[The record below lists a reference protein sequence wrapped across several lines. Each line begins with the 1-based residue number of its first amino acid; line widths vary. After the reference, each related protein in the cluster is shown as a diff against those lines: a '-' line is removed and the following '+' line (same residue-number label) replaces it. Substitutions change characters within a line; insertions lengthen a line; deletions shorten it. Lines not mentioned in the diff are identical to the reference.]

1 VRSKIRW
8 LAQPRGDSLLAT
20 DVETGFLD
28 DSERRYAED
37 LERLRLLLEASST
50 LLGSLDIDAMLP
62 EVLALA
68 GRTLAAD
75 AYSVWQYD
83 EATAI
88 WSVGARVGLSDEY
101 VAAAMAAI
109 RGNTATVS
117 FDGPIVAEDIE
128 RTGWLTAEHRSAHA
142 AEGTRSMMAL
152 PLHYGER
159 VVGTLVV
166 YYRQPRSFSEAEKS
180 TALLLAN
187 LAAAAI
193 GTAELYQAQ
202 RRLAEDQRFV
212 AEASELLASS
222 LDYETTLSNLATL
235 AVPRFADWC
244 AIDMVGA
251 DGSIQRLTVAHVDP
265 EKVRWADDLAGRYP
279 PDPNALYGVANVIR
293 TQEPELFKEIPAE
306 LLREATA
313 DTPELYD
320 ILEALGLKSSMCVP
334 LVARGRALGAITFVS
349 AESGRRYAESDL
361 ATAQDLAR
369 RAAISVDNAR
379 LFREAESSR
388 REAQE
393 SLAVVDAVFA
403 AAPVGLA
410 FMDTSFRYVRVN
422 DALAALNGRPSEEHF
437 GRTLRDVLGEDLA
450 SEIEPLHRQVLE
462 TGEPILDLYFER
474 ALPAAP
480 QETRNWLVSY
490 YPVLDVDDKKIGVGV
505 VITDVS
511 EREQA
516 RAAAERAGARLAVL
530 AEASQTLAST
540 LDYESTLA
548 SLASLLVPRF
558 ADWYA
563 VDIVDEDGVFR
574 RLAVVHSD
582 PAKSEWAEKSRD
594 LYPPDLEEDEGT
606 GFAVRTGEA
615 VLYHTISDELLASS
629 TKDATHY
636 EILQQLGMA
645 SAMVVP
651 LTAAGRT
658 FGGLMLV
665 SSDPAR
671 LYDEDDLEFA
681 KHLGRRAA
689 VAVDNAR
696 LYRAAEERAR
706 AAIVVQH
713 VADGVL
719 LVDQDEFIRLWNPAA
734 EHITGLAAAE
744 TVGRSTAEIFSPWQ
758 TIADLAK
765 RSDPRPETQPVE
777 INGRELW
784 LSITGVGFEGGTV
797 FAFRDLTAERAVE
810 KLKSDFVS
818 TVSHELR
825 TPLAAIYGAALTLRR
840 KDVPLGEPQRTG
852 LLEVIASESDRLA
865 RIVNDILWA
874 SRLESG
880 TMQTTIQKCDGL
892 AIARSVVDA
901 ARHYIPPSIQLTL
914 TTPKEA
920 PLVAADPDK
929 ARQVLTNLVDNAVK
943 YSPDGGRV
951 TVEVTLAGSQLRY
964 SVHDEGLG
972 VPPAEHR
979 RIFEKFY
986 RLDPDLTRGVG
997 GTGLGLYIS
1006 RELLERM
1013 GGRIWVESSGSGG
1026 SIFVAELP
1034 VAAA

>member
-1 VRSKIRW
+1 LPSNVRW
-8 LAQPRGDSLLAT
+8 FAQPRGVLLAT

-28 DSERRYAED
+28 DSERHFAED
-37 LERLRLLLEASST
+37 LGRLRLLLEASST
-50 LLGSLDIDAMLP
+50 LLGSLEVEAMLP

-83 EATAI
+83 EGTRI
-88 WSVGARVGLSDEY
+88 WSVGAYAGLSDEY
-101 VAAAMAAI
+101 VAASMAAI
-109 RGNTATVS
+109 RGNTSTVS
-117 FDGPIVAEDIE
+117 LDAPIVAEDIE
-128 RTGWLTAEHRSAHA
+128 RTEWLTPEHRAAHA
-142 AEGTRSMMAL
+142 AEGNRSMMAL
-152 PLHYGER
+152 PLRYGER
-159 VVGTLVV
+159 VVGTLVF
-166 YYRQPRSFSEAEKS
+166 YYREARSFSEAEKS
-180 TALLLAN
+180 AALLLAN
-187 LAAAAI
+187 LAAAAV
-193 GTAELYQAQ
+193 GTAGLYQAQ

-222 LDYETTLSNLATL
+222 LDYETTLANLAAL

-244 AIDMVGA
+244 AIDMVDE

-265 EKVRWADDLAGRYP
+265 EKVSWAHDLAEQYP
-279 PDPNALYGVANVIR
+279 PDPHAPYGVPHVIR
-293 TQEPELFKEIPAE
+293 TQEPELFKDIPDE
-306 LLREATA
+306 LLREATKEM
-313 DTPELYD
+313 PELYD

-349 AESGRRYAESDL
+349 AESSRRYQESDL

-379 LFREAESSR
+379 LFGEAQSSR

-410 FMDTSFRYVRVN
+410 FMDTSLRYVRVN
-422 DALAALNGRPSEEHF
+422 EALAAMNGLPSEEHF
-437 GRTLRDVLGEDLA
+437 GRTLRDVLGEEFA
-450 SEIEPLHRQVLE
+450 AEIEPRHRQVIE
-462 TGEPILDLYFER
+462 TGEPILDLPIER
-474 ALPAAP
+474 AVPDRP
-480 QETRNWLVSY
+480 RETRNWLVSY

-505 VITDVS
+505 VVTDVS

-516 RAAAERAGARLAVL
+516 LAAAERAGARLAVL

-563 VDIVDEDGVFR
+563 VDILDDDGLFR
-574 RLAVVHSD
+574 RIAVVHAD
-582 PAKSEWAEKSRD
+582 PTKSEWAEKSRD
-594 LYPPDLEEDEGT
+594 LYPPDLEEEEGT
-606 GFAVRTGEA
+606 GRAARTGEA
-615 VLYHTISDELLASS
+615 VLYRTISDELLVSS
-629 TKDATHY
+629 TKDSAHY
-636 EILQQLGMA
+636 EILHELGME

-665 SSDPAR
+665 SADPAR

-696 LYRAAEERAR
+696 LYRAAEARAR
-706 AAIVVQH
+706 AAVVVQH

-719 LVDQDEFIRLWNPAA
+719 LVDQDEIIRLWNPAA
-734 EHITGLAAAE
+734 EQITGLAAAE
-744 TVGRSTAEIFSPWQ
+744 TVGRSPAEVFSPWE
-758 TIADLAK
+758 TIAELVT
-765 RSDPRPETQPVE
+765 RSEPRPETQPVE

-784 LSITGVGFEGGTV
+784 LSITGVGFERGTV

-840 KDVPLGEPQRTG
+840 EDVPLGEPQRTG

-880 TMQTTIQKCDGL
+880 EMQTTITKCDGV
-892 AIARSVVDA
+892 AIARSVVEA
-901 ARHYIPPSIQLTL
+901 ARHYIPPKIELAIKA
-914 TTPKEA
+914 PKKA

-943 YSPDGGRV
+943 YSPDGGKV
-951 TVEVTLAGSQLRY
+951 IVEITVEGSQLRY
-964 SVHDEGLG
+964 AVRDQGLG
-972 VPPAEHR
+972 VPPAEQR

-1006 RELLERM
+1006 RELVGRM
-1013 GGRIWVESSGSGG
+1013 SGRIWVESSGSGG
-1026 SIFVAELP
+1026 STFLAELP
-1034 VAAA
+1034 IAAD

>member
-1 VRSKIRW
+1 LS
-8 LAQPRGDSLLAT
+8 
-20 DVETGFLD
+20 
-28 DSERRYAED
+28 ED
-37 LERLRLLLEASST
+37 LGRLRLLLEASST

-62 EVLALA
+62 EILALA

-83 EATAI
+83 DATGI
-88 WSVGARVGLSDEY
+88 WNVGARVGLSDEY

-117 FDGPIVAEDIE
+117 LDAPIVAEDIE
-128 RTGWLTAEHRSAHA
+128 RTAWLTPEHRSAHA

-159 VVGTLVV
+159 VLGTLVV
-166 YYRQPRSFSEAEKS
+166 YYREPRSFSEAEKS
-180 TALLLAN
+180 TAMLLAN

-244 AIDMVGA
+244 TIDMVA
-251 DGSIQRLTVAHVDP
+251 DDGSIHRLTVAHVDP
-265 EKVRWADDLAGRYP
+265 EKVRRAQELADRYP
-279 PDPNALYGVANVIR
+279 ADTSAPYGVPNVIR
-293 TQEPELFKEIPAE
+293 TQEPELLREIPDD

-313 DTPELYD
+313 DTPELYA

-349 AESGRRYAESDL
+349 AESGRRYEETDL
-361 ATAQDLAR
+361 ATARDLAR

-379 LFREAESSR
+379 LFREAEGSR

-422 DALAALNGRPSEEHF
+422 EALAAINGLPSEEHV

-462 TGEPILDLYFER
+462 SGEPILDRYVEQ

-480 QETRNWLVSY
+480 SEIRNWLVGY
-490 YPVLDVDDKKIGVGV
+490 YPVLDADENKIGVGV

-516 RAAAERAGARLAVL
+516 RAAAERSGARLAVL

-563 VDIVDEDGVFR
+563 VDIVDENGLFR

-582 PAKSEWAEKSRD
+582 PAKSEWADKSRD

-606 GFAVRTGEA
+606 GRAVRTGEA
-615 VLYHTISDELLASS
+615 VLYRTISDELLASS
-629 TKDATHY
+629 TKDAAHN
-636 EILQQLGMA
+636 EILHQLGMA

-665 SSDPAR
+665 SSNPAR

-706 AAIVVQH
+706 AAIVVEH

-719 LVDQDEFIRLWNPAA
+719 LVDGDEIIRLWNPAA

-744 TVGRSTAEIFSPWQ
+744 TVGRGTAEVFSPWK

-765 RSDPRPETQPVE
+765 RGEPRLETQPVE

-784 LSITGVGFEGGTV
+784 LSITAVGFEGGTV

-840 KDVPLGEPQRTG
+840 EDVPLGEPQRMG

-880 TMQTTIQKCDGL
+880 TMQTTIQKCDGI
-892 AIARSVVDA
+892 AIARSVVEA
-901 ARHYIPPSIQLTL
+901 ARHYIPPSIELAIKA
-914 TTPKEA
+914 PKKA

-951 TVEVTLAGSQLRY
+951 IIEISVEGPQLRY
-964 SVHDEGLG
+964 AVHDDGLG

-1013 GGRIWVESSGSGG
+1013 GGRIWVESSGTGG
-1026 SIFVAELP
+1026 STFLAELP
-1034 VAAA
+1034 IAAD

>member
-1 VRSKIRW
+1 MSEGSPNPWGV
-8 LAQPRGDSLLAT
+8 LLAT
-20 DVETGFLD
+20 HVETGFLD
-28 DSERRYAED
+28 DAERQYAED
-37 LERLRLLLEASST
+37 LGRLRLLLEASST
-50 LLGSLDIDAMLP
+50 LLGSLEVEAMLP

-68 GRTLAAD
+68 SRTLAAD

-83 EATAI
+83 AATEI
-88 WSVGARVGLSDEY
+88 WSVGARAGLSDKY
-101 VAAAMAAI
+101 VAAAMGAI
-109 RGNTATVS
+109 RGNAATVS
-117 FDGPIVAEDIE
+117 LDAPIVAEDIE
-128 RTGWLTAEHRSAHA
+128 RTEWLTPEHRKAHA

-152 PLHYGER
+152 PLRYGER
-159 VVGTLVV
+159 VLGTLVF
-166 YYRQPRSFSEAEKS
+166 YYREPRSFGEAEKS
-180 TALLLAN
+180 TASLLAN

-222 LDYETTLSNLATL
+222 LDYETTLANLATL

-244 AIDMVGA
+244 AIDMVGD
-251 DGSIQRLTVAHVDP
+251 DGSIRRLTVAHVDP
-265 EKVRWADDLAGRYP
+265 EKVRWAHELADRYP
-279 PDPNALYGVANVIR
+279 PDPHAQYGVPSVIR
-293 TQEPELFKEIPAE
+293 TQQPELLMDIPPE
-306 LLREATA
+306 LLRQATA
-313 DTPELYD
+313 DTPELYN
-320 ILEALGLKSSMCVP
+320 ILEELGLKSSMCVP
-334 LVARGRALGAITFVS
+334 LVARSRALGSITFVS
-349 AESGRRYAESDL
+349 AESGRRYEESDL

-379 LFREAESSR
+379 LFREAEGAR
-388 REAQE
+388 HDAQE

-422 DALAALNGRPSEEHF
+422 DALAALNGLPADEHF
-437 GRTLRDVLGEDLA
+437 GRTLRDVLGDELA
-450 SEIEPLHRQVLE
+450 DEIEPLHRQVLE
-462 TGEPILDLYFER
+462 TGEPILDLHVER
-474 ALPAAP
+474 AQLAAP
-480 QETRNWLVSY
+480 RETRNSLVSY
-490 YPVLDVDDKKIGVGV
+490 YPVLDVDDNKIGIGV

-530 AEASQTLAST
+530 AEVGQTLASS

-563 VDIVDEDGVFR
+563 VDILDDDGQFR
-574 RLAVVHSD
+574 RLAVVHFD
-582 PAKSEWAEKSRD
+582 PAKATWAEKSRD
-594 LYPPDLEEDEGT
+594 LYPPDLAEAEGT
-606 GFAVRTGEA
+606 GRAARTGEA
-615 VLYHTISDELLASS
+615 VLYRTISDELLSSS
-629 TKDATHY
+629 TKDSSHY
-636 EILQQLGMA
+636 EILRELGMA

-719 LVDQDEFIRLWNPAA
+719 LVDEDGIIRLWNPAA
-734 EHITGLAAAE
+734 EQITGLAATDA
-744 TVGRSTAEIFSPWQ
+744 VGRSAAEVFLSWETVAELTMQ
-758 TIADLAK
+758 GE
-765 RSDPRPETQPVE
+765 PRPQTQPVE

-784 LSITGVGFEGGTV
+784 LSITGVAFEGGAV

-840 KDVPLGEPQRTG
+840 EDVLLLEPQRTG

-880 TMQTTIQKCDGL
+880 TMQTTIEKCDGIE
-892 AIARSVVDA
+892 IARSVVDA
-901 ARHYIPPSIQLTL
+901 AHHYIPPGIELTIKA
-914 TTPKEA
+914 PKKA

-943 YSPDGGRV
+943 YSPDGGKV
-951 TVEVTLAGSQLRY
+951 SVEVTVAGSQLRY
-964 SVHDEGLG
+964 AVRDEGLG

-986 RLDPDLTRGVG
+986 RLDPNLTRGVG

-1006 RELLERM
+1006 RELLDRM

-1026 SIFVAELP
+1026 STFFAELP
-1034 VAAA
+1034 VAA